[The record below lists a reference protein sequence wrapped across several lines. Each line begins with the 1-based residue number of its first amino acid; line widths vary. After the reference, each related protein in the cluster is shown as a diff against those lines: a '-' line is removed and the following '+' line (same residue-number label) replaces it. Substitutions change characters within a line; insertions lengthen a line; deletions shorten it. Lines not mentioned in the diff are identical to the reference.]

1 MTGRVLRRLLLA
13 VPLVL
18 AVSFLT
24 FLLSRLA
31 GGSWYDQLRTDRRFD
46 PAQIRALERRA
57 RLDRPVVVQ
66 WLHWLRGVCFDIRL
80 GRPHATLLD
89 FERPPVLGRDG
100 FATPGLAIEPS
111 GEEAHE
117 GTRSLR
123 VTVPEGGGVLTLA
136 LPPGVRRGDGEIWI
150 WQLDPGGTGGWRS
163 QPLRPRRGRV
173 ELRFARAG
181 TVYVDHVAV
190 VARGLAVAWG
200 RPDFGR
206 SFRHDVPVFDLLRPA
221 LRNSAWLALAT
232 LAVTWL
238 LSVPLAVWSATRRG
252 GAVDRLLGA
261 VSFAG
266 ASVPGFFLALIALYA
281 AVEWVNGAGG
291 RTLLPVGADRSPGAD
306 ALPLAARLLDR
317 AWHLV
322 LPVAVLTFG
331 ALAQVHRTLR
341 ANLLDAL
348 HAPFVAGARAK
359 GLSERRVVRR
369 HALRNALNPLITLFG
384 IRLAELLS
392 GAALVEI
399 VFQYPGMGRLVLDA
413 TVSRDVFVV
422 TGAVMLGALV
432 LVAANLLA
440 DVALA
445 WLDPRVESIGAS
457 A

>member
-1 MTGRVLRRLLLA
+1 MTAFLIRRFLISLVVLALVSLISFFIITLTPGSPYPWGDLNPKISEGVKKAYQKKFHLDQPLHKQYWFIMRDMFTGKLVSNKDERPVLAKIGERVPYTLLLNA
-13 VPLVL
+13 VALVIEFSFGIALGIYGARFRGTWRDKSTAVTAFAFIALPGFWISYLLCIFFVKYVQVPLLGLV
-18 AVSFLT
+18 T
-24 FLLSRLA
+24 F
-31 GGSWYDQLRTDRRFD
+31 G
-46 PAQIRALERRA
+46 
-57 RLDRPVVVQ
+57 VQ
-66 WLHWLRGVCFDIRL
+66 
-80 GRPHATLLD
+80 HA
-89 FERPPVLGRDG
+89 
-100 FATPGLAIEPS
+100 
-111 GEEAHE
+111 
-117 GTRSLR
+117 
-123 VTVPEGGGVLTLA
+123 
-136 LPPGVRRGDGEIWI
+136 
-150 WQLDPGGTGGWRS
+150 
-163 QPLRPRRGRV
+163 
-173 ELRFARAG
+173 
-181 TVYVDHVAV
+181 
-190 VARGLAVAWG
+190 
-200 RPDFGR
+200 
-206 SFRHDVPVFDLLRPA
+206 
-221 LRNSAWLALAT
+221 N
-232 LAVTWL
+232 
-238 LSVPLAVWSATRRG
+238 
-252 GAVDRLLGA
+252 
-261 VSFAG
+261 
-266 ASVPGFFLALIALYA
+266 
-281 AVEWVNGAGG
+281 EW
-291 RTLLPVGADRSPGAD
+291 TY
-306 ALPLAARLLDR
+306 LLDR